1 MYTLT
6 TCVFPLQ
13 FLSLLLVTI
22 SVAKAALPGDNLES
36 EKTIRVSSA
45 AGISE
50 GQKLQDEMENELNE
64 IDDKFR
70 QTPAL
75 NDDELFKDM
84 FPLTSDNFTRKVL
97 KRKDAW
103 IAVIHDGKTSR
114 SWMNM
119 ARALRGIV
127 WVGMIDQTTDMELIN
142 KINVTSIGTPN
153 AVVFPYGSAEWKQ
166 NKAEA
171 VTTPMEAK
179 AKAVATLPDLTQ
191 KLSASTL
198 NDFLMTCYMPSPS
211 KFPAILLTSESQVPP
226 LIKALAIHF
235 DEYFHFGV
243 MSNPSS
249 DDLKALGLT
258 SHYLDL
264 PVFLVLI
271 NTEMTVAQKTP
282 GTSAAVFDTNAM
294 GEMNYPNM
302 LKFLFATNNMYRHL
316 LLGDN
321 QANKESVATMKDVL
335 VRQEERFDIKVMTDD
350 LQKREEL

>member
-142 KINVTSIGTPN
+142 KIVSTVSILYICLPGFVVTKYTFISPHILNVCLLCYFN
-153 AVVFPYGSAEWKQ
+153 
-166 NKAEA
+166 
-171 VTTPMEAK
+171 
-179 AKAVATLPDLTQ
+179 L
-191 KLSASTL
+191 L
-198 NDFLMTCYMPSPS
+198 N
-211 KFPAILLTSESQVPP
+211 
-226 LIKALAIHF
+226 
-235 DEYFHFGV
+235 
-243 MSNPSS
+243 
-249 DDLKALGLT
+249 
-258 SHYLDL
+258 
-264 PVFLVLI
+264 
-271 NTEMTVAQKTP
+271 
-282 GTSAAVFDTNAM
+282 
-294 GEMNYPNM
+294 
-302 LKFLFATNNMYRHL
+302 
-316 LLGDN
+316 
-321 QANKESVATMKDVL
+321 
-335 VRQEERFDIKVMTDD
+335 
-350 LQKREEL
+350 

>member
-1 MYTLT
+1 MHT
-6 TCVFPLQ
+6 
-13 FLSLLLVTI
+13 
-22 SVAKAALPGDNLES
+22 G
-36 EKTIRVSSA
+36 
-45 AGISE
+45 
-50 GQKLQDEMENELNE
+50 
-64 IDDKFR
+64 
-70 QTPAL
+70 
-75 NDDELFKDM
+75 
-84 FPLTSDNFTRKVL
+84 
-97 KRKDAW
+97 
-103 IAVIHDGKTSR
+103 
-114 SWMNM
+114 
-119 ARALRGIV
+119 
-127 WVGMIDQTTDMELIN
+127 
-142 KINVTSIGTPN
+142 
-153 AVVFPYGSAEWKQ
+153 
-166 NKAEA
+166 
-171 VTTPMEAK
+171 
-179 AKAVATLPDLTQ
+179 
-191 KLSASTL
+191 
-198 NDFLMTCYMPSPS
+198 
-211 KFPAILLTSESQVPP
+211 ESQVPP